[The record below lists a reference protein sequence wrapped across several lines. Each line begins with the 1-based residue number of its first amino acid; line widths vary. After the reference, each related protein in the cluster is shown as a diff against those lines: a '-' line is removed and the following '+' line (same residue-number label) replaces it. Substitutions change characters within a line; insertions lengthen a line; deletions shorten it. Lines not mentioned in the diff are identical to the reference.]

1 MNLLTII
8 ILLAMLAT
16 VAMLVMGIG
25 SMAHGGEYDEKHETQ
40 FMFARVGLQGATFLL
55 LLLALYLANT

>member
-1 MNLLTII
+1 MNLLTLII
-8 ILLAMLAT
+8 ILAMIST
-16 VAMLVMGIG
+16 VAVLAIGIG

-55 LLLALYLANT
+55 LLAALYLANT

>member
-25 SMAHGGEYDEKHETQ
+25 SMAHGGEYDEKHDTQ
-40 FMFARVGLQGATFLL
+40 FMFARIGLQGATFLL

>member
-8 ILLAMLAT
+8 IVLAMVTTA
-16 VAMLVMGIG
+16 AILVLGIG

-40 FMFARVGLQGATFLL
+40 FMFARVALQGATFLL
-55 LLLALYLANT
+55 LLFALYLAHS

>member
-16 VAMLVMGIG
+16 VVVLIMGIG
-25 SMAHGGEYDEKHETQ
+25 SMGRGGEYDDKHETQ

-55 LLLALYLANT
+55 LMLALYLANT

>member
-1 MNLLTII
+1 MSLLNII
-8 ILLAMLAT
+8 ILLAMFAT

-25 SMAHGGEYDEKHETQ
+25 SMAQGGEYDEKHDTQ

-55 LLLALYLANT
+55 LLLALYLANN

>member
-1 MNLLTII
+1 MNLLTIV
-8 ILLAMLAT
+8 ILLAMVAT

-55 LLLALYLANT
+55 LLLALFLANS

>member
-1 MNLLTII
+1 VNLLTII

>member
-1 MNLLTII
+1 MSLLTIV
-8 ILLAMLAT
+8 ILLAMVAT

-55 LLLALYLANT
+55 LLLALFLANS

>member
-1 MNLLTII
+1 MSLLTII
-8 ILLAMLAT
+8 ILLAMLSTA
-16 VAMLVMGIG
+16 VMLVMGIG

-55 LLLALYLANT
+55 LLFALYLAHA